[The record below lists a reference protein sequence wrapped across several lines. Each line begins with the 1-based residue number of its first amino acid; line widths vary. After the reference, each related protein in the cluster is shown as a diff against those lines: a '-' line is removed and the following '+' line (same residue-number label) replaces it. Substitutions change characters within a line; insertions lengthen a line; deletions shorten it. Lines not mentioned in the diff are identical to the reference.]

1 MKQCKDCDFWKH
13 YQEGSGICNGI
24 DKSLSDIYPND
35 VEPMCPIGNAH
46 YNLKKEKQQNKRNL
60 FIAASMIG
68 NVVAQFADESNA
80 EEIVKF
86 ADAVDRASK

>member
-1 MKQCKDCDFWKH
+1 
-13 YQEGSGICNGI
+13 
-24 DKSLSDIYPND
+24 
-35 VEPMCPIGNAH
+35 
-46 YNLKKEKQQNKRNL
+46 
-60 FIAASMIG
+60 MIG